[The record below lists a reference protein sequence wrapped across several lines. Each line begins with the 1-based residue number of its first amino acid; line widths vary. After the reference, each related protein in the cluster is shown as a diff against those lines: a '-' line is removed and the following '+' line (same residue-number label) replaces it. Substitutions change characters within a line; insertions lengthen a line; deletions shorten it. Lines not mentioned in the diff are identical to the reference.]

1 MNDFD
6 IKKERNNLLNNLNNI
21 NTLPH
26 LIKIKNYNNYT
37 RNIYSKRNYKSFG
50 QLLIDRKKQMKDNK
64 NKIHNTFHKILDSLN
79 ESLYLSELVK
89 QTKPKYDS
97 INIKALLSP
106 KILEKIK
113 KEKYNKKWHLYET
126 YSSNFNKSKSVNNI
140 KKNSIKNLKYVD
152 KKNKK
157 GEETPFRK
165 TQLTSKRLL
174 PPQVIVKL
182 CKKKIYNDN
191 QLMKYS
197 LYLNNNIDY
206 YIESQEQNSGFY
218 DFDKQLRKMIKET
231 KIGIDFPGNSMQRNV
246 LTYIK
251 TINPK
256 NITSKHTKNYSVP
269 DRTFVPKPNNL
280 FGKKFSYITKS
291 DVYNYRNIIY

>member
-1 MNDFD
+1 MKDFD
-6 IKKERNNLLNNLNNI
+6 IKKERNNLLNNQNNLD
-21 NTLPH
+21 TLPH
-26 LIKIKNYNNYT
+26 LIKIKNYTNYT
-37 RNIYSKRNYKSFG
+37 RNIYSRKNHKSFG
-50 QLLIDRKKQMKDNK
+50 QILLDRKKQMSESK
-64 NKIHNTFHKILDSLN
+64 NKIHNTFSKILHSLN

-106 KILEKIK
+106 KFLEKIK

-126 YSSNFNKSKSVNNI
+126 YSCNFNKLNSNNNI
-140 KKNSIKNLKYVD
+140 KKNSLKKQKYGD
-152 KKNKK
+152 KKIKK
-157 GEETPFRK
+157 GEEISFLK
-165 TQLTSKRLL
+165 TQLKTKRLL
-174 PPQVIVKL
+174 PPHLIVKL

-191 QLMKYS
+191 KLMKYS

-206 YIESQEQNSGFY
+206 YIESQEQNTGFY
-218 DFDKQLRKMIKET
+218 DFDKQLRNMIKEA
-231 KIGIDFPGNSMQRNV
+231 KIGIEFPGNSMQRNV

-280 FGKKFSYITKS
+280 FGKKFSYITNK